1 MENQPLTSQTQQ
13 STTQMMEIGQS
24 YTEVF
29 SLSQAQVKAFA
40 EVTGDHNPL
49 HLDAEY
55 AAKTV
60 FKKPI
65 VHGIFG
71 ISIFS
76 KILGMKFPGE
86 GTVYMKQE
94 ISFKRPMYIDQ
105 SYEAIATVK
114 EINRERH
121 QAVIETKIIDKETGK
136 ICASGEAQIM
146 NNEKI

>member
-1 MENQPLTSQTQQ
+1 MELTNKELMQLGQTY
-13 STTQMMEIGQS
+13 S
-24 YTEVF
+24 EVF
-29 SLSQAQVKAFA
+29 SLSQEQVRAFA
-40 EVTGDHNPL
+40 EVTGDFNPL

-94 ISFKRPMYIDQ
+94 ISFKRPMYIDGV
-105 SYEAIATVK
+105 YEAVAMVK

-121 QAVIETKIIDKETGK
+121 QALIETKITDKETGK
-136 ICASGEAQIM
+136 VCALGEAQIM
-146 NNEKI
+146 NTDKI

>member
-1 MENQPLTSQTQQ
+1 ML
-13 STTQMMEIGQS
+13 EIGQS
-24 YTEVF
+24 YIEIF
-29 SLSQAQVKAFA
+29 SLSQAQVNAFA

-49 HLDAEY
+49 HIDAEY
-55 AAKTV
+55 AANTV

-94 ISFKRPMYIDQ
+94 ISFKRPMFIDVQ
-105 SYEAIATVK
+105 YEAIATVK

-121 QAVIETKIIDKETGK
+121 QAIIETKISDKETGK
-136 ICASGEAQIM
+136 ICATGEAQIM
-146 NNEKI
+146 NNLKI

>member
-1 MENQPLTSQTQQ
+1 ML
-13 STTQMMEIGQS
+13 EIGQS
-24 YTEVF
+24 YSEVF
-29 SLSQAQVKAFA
+29 SLSQAQVNAFA

-71 ISIFS
+71 ISVFS

-94 ISFKRPMYIDQ
+94 ISFKRPMYIDAA
-105 SYEAIATVK
+105 YEAVATVK

-121 QAVIETKIIDKETGK
+121 QAVIETKITDKETGK
-136 ICASGEAQIM
+136 VCATGEAQIM

>member
-1 MENQPLTSQTQQ
+1 MENQPIMNTQL
-13 STTQMMEIGQS
+13 MEVGQS
-24 YTEVF
+24 YVEDF
-29 SLSQAQVKAFA
+29 SLSQEQVKAFA

-49 HLDAEY
+49 HIDAEY

-71 ISIFS
+71 ISVFS

-86 GTVYMKQE
+86 GTIYMKQE
-94 ISFKRPMYIDQ
+94 ISFKRPMYIDMV
-105 SYEAIATVK
+105 YEAVATVK
-114 EINRERH
+114 EVNRERH
-121 QAVIETKIIDKETGK
+121 QAIIETKITDKITGK
-136 ICASGEAQIM
+136 ICATGEAQIM

>member
-1 MENQPLTSQTQQ
+1 ML
-13 STTQMMEIGQS
+13 EIGQS
-24 YTEVF
+24 YIELF
-29 SLSQAQVKAFA
+29 SLSQAQVNAFA
-40 EVTGDHNPL
+40 DVTGDHNPL
-49 HLDAEY
+49 HIDAEY
-55 AAKTV
+55 AASTV

-94 ISFKRPMYIDQ
+94 ISFKRPMYIDAQ
-105 SYEAIATVK
+105 YEAIATVK

-121 QAVIETKIIDKETGK
+121 QAIIETKITDKETGK
-136 ICASGEAQIM
+136 LCATGEAQIM